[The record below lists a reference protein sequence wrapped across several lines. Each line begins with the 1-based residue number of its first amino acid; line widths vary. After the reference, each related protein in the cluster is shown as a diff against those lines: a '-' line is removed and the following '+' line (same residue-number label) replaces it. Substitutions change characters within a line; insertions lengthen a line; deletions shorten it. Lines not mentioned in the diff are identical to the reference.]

1 LAAGGGHGPDALE
14 PVDRLPRSPIEGTYK
29 LHACPGEYGGRM
41 QTGEEHCSTCGA
53 WSSPT
58 TGEAV

>member
-1 LAAGGGHGPDALE
+1 M
-14 PVDRLPRSPIEGTYK
+14 EGTYK
-29 LHACPGEYGGRM
+29 LHACPGECGGHM
-41 QTGEEHCSTCGA
+41 QTGEEHCSTFGA